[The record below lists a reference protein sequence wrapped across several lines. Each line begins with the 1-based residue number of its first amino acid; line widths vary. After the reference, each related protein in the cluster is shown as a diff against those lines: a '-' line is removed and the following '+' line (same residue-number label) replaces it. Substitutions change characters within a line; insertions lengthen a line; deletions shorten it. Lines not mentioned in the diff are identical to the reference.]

1 MAKKEIITSGQ
12 LPQSTAP
19 LSHATRF
26 GNLVFVQG
34 CTGRSPTTGAIG
46 ADIKEQ
52 TTFALERIALILK
65 EAGTSMDNVM
75 TNTCYVTKREDLP
88 GFNEAYAEVFKD
100 AYPARTTIIVNF
112 RAQDNL
118 VEITSTACI
127 SD

>member
-100 AYPARTTIIVNF
+100 AHPARTTIIVNF
-112 RAQDNL
+112 GARDNL

-127 SD
+127 PD

>member
-100 AYPARTTIIVNF
+100 AHPARTTIIVNF
-112 RAQDNL
+112 GAQDNL

-127 SD
+127 PD